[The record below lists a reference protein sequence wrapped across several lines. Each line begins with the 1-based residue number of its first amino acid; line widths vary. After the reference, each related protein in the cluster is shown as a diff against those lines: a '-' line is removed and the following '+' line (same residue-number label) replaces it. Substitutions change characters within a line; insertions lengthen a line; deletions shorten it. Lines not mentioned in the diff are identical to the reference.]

1 MVNIDT
7 VYQTVQALANKEQ
20 RGYITPQEFN
30 LFANTAQMQIF
41 EQYFY
46 DLNQFKRIPSN
57 QSSYS
62 DMVDL
67 IEDKLIIFLSKMN
80 QVDSASGIALP
91 TDFYRDQTVSVNGYQ
106 AEKVSRPQQSYYTH
120 HSLKLL
126 NPTEK
131 RPIYYILGNG
141 LTTNPVGLVN
151 FGYIRKPS
159 NPKWT
164 YEIVNESPLY
174 NPTAPDHNHF
184 ELHASEQGVLVA
196 KILKMAGLS
205 IEDQAI
211 TQAGAVSEQI
221 TVQQQ
226 KS

>member
-67 IEDKLIIFLSKMN
+67 IEDKLVRFLSKMN
-80 QVDSASGIALP
+80 QVDSTNGIALP
-91 TDFYRDQTVSVNGYQ
+91 TDFYRDQTVSVNGYK
-106 AEKVSRPQQSYYTH
+106 AEKVSRPQQDYYSH

-131 RPIYYILGNG
+131 RPTYYIIQDS
-141 LTTNPVGLVN
+141 LTVKPSGLVD

>member
-80 QVDSASGIALP
+80 QVDSTDGIALP

-120 HSLKLL
+120 YSLKLL

-131 RPIYYILGNG
+131 RPIYYIFQDG
-141 LTTNPVGLVN
+141 LTTNPTGLVN

-184 ELHASEQGVLVA
+184 ELHVSEQGVLVA

-221 TVQQQ
+221 TIQQQ

>member
-67 IEDKLIIFLSKMN
+67 IEDKLVRFLSKMN
-80 QVDSASGIALP
+80 QVDSTNGISLP
-91 TDFYRDQTVSVNGYQ
+91 TDFYRDQTVSVNGYK
-106 AEKVSRPQQSYYTH
+106 AEKVSRPQQDYYSH

-131 RPIYYILGNG
+131 RPTYYIIQDS
-141 LTTNPVGLVN
+141 LTVKPSGLVD

>member
-46 DLNQFKRIPSN
+46 DLNQFKRIPGN
-57 QSSYS
+57 QSDFS
-62 DMVDL
+62 DAVGI
-67 IEDKLIIFLSKMN
+67 IEDKISEFIVTQGYN
-80 QVDSASGIALP
+80 PSAFSHALP
-91 TDFYRDQTVSVNGYQ
+91 LDFYRVSKVLLDGNL
-106 AEKVSRPQQSYYTH
+106 AEKISIEQDSLIDNAPKLIRFTKSRPIFYLVGQR
-120 HSLKLL
+120 L
-126 NPTEK
+126 NV
-131 RPIYYILGNG
+131 RPMLS
-141 LTTNPVGLVN
+141 TVAMS
-151 FGYIRKPS
+151 YIRKPS

-184 ELHASEQGVLVA
+184 ELHDSEQGLLVS

>member
-46 DLNQFKRIPSN
+46 DLHQFKRIPGD

-62 DMVDL
+62 DMVNI
-67 IEDKLIIFLSKMN
+67 IEDKLVRFLSKVDG
-80 QVDSASGIALP
+80 VDSTNGIALP
-91 TDFYRDQTVSVNGYQ
+91 SDFYRDQTVSVDGQ
-106 AEKVSRPQQSYYTH
+106 RAEKTNRPQQNYYTNPN
-120 HSLKLL
+120 LKLL
-126 NPTEK
+126 NPTK
-131 RPIYYILGNG
+131 SRPIYYILQDG
-141 LTTNPVGLVN
+141 LTVNPSGVVN
-151 FGYIRKPS
+151 FSYIRKPS

-164 YEIVNESPLY
+164 YTIVNEAALY
-174 NPTAPDHNHF
+174 NPTASDHNHF
-184 ELHASEQGVLVA
+184 ELHDSEQSLLIS

-205 IEDQAI
+205 IEDQAV
-211 TQAGAVSEQI
+211 TQAAAVSEQI
-221 TVQQQ
+221 TIQQQ